1 MILRLLQILLAV
13 VAARVVWGV
22 IRALAGRSRQG
33 PGGRRRAEVRERV
46 VRCARCDLQVPES
59 RAVRRGGES
68 FCSAGCAGGS

>member
-33 PGGRRRAEVRERV
+33 PGGRRRAEVRERGGRCG
-46 VRCARCDLQVPES
+46 RCALPGPAS
-59 RAVRRGGES
+59 RAVRRGGQS
-68 FCSAGCAGGS
+68 VCSAGCAGGS